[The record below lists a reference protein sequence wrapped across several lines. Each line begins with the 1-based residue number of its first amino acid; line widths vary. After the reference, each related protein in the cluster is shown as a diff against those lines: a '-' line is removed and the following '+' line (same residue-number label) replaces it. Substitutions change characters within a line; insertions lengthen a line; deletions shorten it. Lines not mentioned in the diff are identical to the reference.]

1 MEHKPEASL
10 NSALKEASDLVRVGS
25 RYTHFKNPH
34 VTYIVIGH
42 GILEAT
48 EEVAVIYQSQHGDN
62 ITFIRPL
69 TSWLEEVDHDG
80 KRVPRFAHIS

>member
-1 MEHKPEASL
+1 MAHVPEASL
-10 NSALKEASDLVRVGS
+10 NKALKDAADLVRVGS

-48 EEVAVIYQSQHGDN
+48 EEVAVIYQAQHGDN
-62 ITFIRPL
+62 ITFIRSL
-69 TSWLEEVDHDG
+69 SSWLKEAEHEG
-80 KRVPRFAHIS
+80 QRVPRFASA